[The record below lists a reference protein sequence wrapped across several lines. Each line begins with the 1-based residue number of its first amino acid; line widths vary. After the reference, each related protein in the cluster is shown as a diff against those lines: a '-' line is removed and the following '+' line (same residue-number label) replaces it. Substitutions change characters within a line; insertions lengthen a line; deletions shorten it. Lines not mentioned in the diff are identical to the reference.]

1 MDVYRNGD
9 PLSGFVPSPAATL
22 GQVLEALDLWLEAG
36 EVIFA
41 IEVDGEAF
49 AAGDPA
55 LAGARP
61 VTSISRL
68 HIRTMPT
75 EAVVTRLEEDARA
88 AFEIIAAKLR
98 RVRQGRA
105 QPDPARERLLA
116 EAMVE
121 LKLALELDQGILALG
136 GRACGPTLGEL
147 EGPMTAALH
156 AREAGRGD
164 EAGRALGA
172 LEEIL
177 SRSTQDSARAS

>member
-1 MDVYRNGD
+1 MDVYRNGE
-9 PLSGFVPSPAATL
+9 PLRDFVPGPAATL
-22 GQVLEALDLWLEAG
+22 GQVLEAFELWLQAG
-36 EVIFA
+36 EMIVA
-41 IEVDGEAF
+41 VELDGEAF
-49 AAGDPA
+49 AASDPV
-55 LAGARP
+55 LAGTRP
-61 VTSISRL
+61 AASISRID
-68 HIRTMPT
+68 IRTMPG

-98 RVRQGRA
+98 RVSQNRSKA
-105 QPDPARERLLA
+105 DPAGERLLA

-136 GRACGPTLGEL
+136 GRAAGPALDEL
-147 EGPMTAALH
+147 EGPMAAALE

-177 SRSTQDSARAS
+177 SRGPLDGPRAS